1 MHALKLTATIDSSR
15 RLKLQLPADTPE
27 GEAEI
32 IVLVDEDEEEEV
44 KVVAKGEVKPA
55 SSLRAYFEELDRQPL
70 SKTYTR
76 EEMDAYLAQE
86 RASWD

>member
-32 IVLVDEDEEEEV
+32 IVLVDEDEEV
-44 KVVAKGEVKPA
+44 KVLAKDEGKPA
-55 SSLRAYFEELDRQPL
+55 SSLRAYFEELDRHPL

>member
-1 MHALKLTATIDSSR
+1 MHALKLTVTIDSSR
-15 RLKLQLPADTPE
+15 RVELQLPADTPE

-32 IVLVDEDEEEEV
+32 IVLVVEDEEV
-44 KVVAKGEVKPA
+44 KTAAKGEVKPP

-70 SKTYTR
+70 NKEYTR
-76 EEMDAYLAQE
+76 EEMDAYLAEE

>member
-15 RLKLQLPADTPE
+15 RLKLQLTADTPE

-32 IVLVDEDEEEEV
+32 IVLVDEDEEV
-44 KVVAKGEVKPA
+44 KLVAKGEIKPA
-55 SSLRAYFEELDRQPL
+55 SSLRAYFEELDRQPINE
-70 SKTYTR
+70 TYTR

>member
-32 IVLVDEDEEEEV
+32 IVLIDEDEEV
-44 KVVAKGEVKPA
+44 KVVAKGEGKPA
-55 SSLRAYFEELDRQPL
+55 SSLRAYFEDLDRQPL

>member
-32 IVLVDEDEEEEV
+32 IVLVDDEEV

-55 SSLRAYFEELDRQPL
+55 SSLRAYFEELDRHPL